1 MKARIG
7 GVMVLLMVAILA
19 VSGMFWGSGTDG
31 FDEPFQV
38 VGKAQS
44 LERMNIIQGTLL
56 VNGQARN
63 GVEAT
68 LWRAEAF
75 DSPPAFGDPEPEDIR
90 FRIGNPVV
98 TGREYGGDGA
108 YRFVSIPDG
117 DYYVGLEVEASIA
130 WEGHSTQRGLSTSRL
145 RTQVHE
151 YSRVASGQT
160 LTLADVKG
168 SGVVRQIFVAI
179 SSEAK
184 SVVEDGT
191 WLRVYVNGET
201 NPSIACPISQFFA
214 YTHEAEPFHSARI
227 GTSRK
232 SYPGDPGVDGNHSTF
247 DRGAYRYIDIPF
259 GSEVRIDLDVGADD
273 WMRAWSV
280 VYYEE
285 TPIPFSYGR
294 RNRLV
299 SNYVSANNVP
309 PYDAVEVLNIEGRGS
324 LDNMVISGR
333 SPDGHQVLEGNL
345 EIFVDGEFE
354 PSIYVSGVED
364 ITGNAF
370 YFGFDQL
377 VGPYQGTTVHHSGL
391 PVRWTQYRFFDHD
404 RIDFD
409 RSLRVTINAGHK
421 GQGAILAT
429 PVDLQAT
436 LFYYLDTPIDEG
448 PELALDL
455 VVHEEFETFADGE
468 EISIPWVQWGGSSRW
483 LKGPHGAA
491 FDDADADNDGS
502 SRDAWMYY
510 TGSARWPDQ
519 VVEADVRVDNFGRG
533 EAWIFARG
541 SDSPVFNERVTFGFS
556 AVGAEPDGPNY
567 QPVMLFIASGAY
579 SESSLLRAPANQV
592 HTLRLEVDGDVV
604 IASLRREGDRDFR
617 ELFRHSQTARL
628 IGVSGISE
636 VNGQVSVEGFRIYT
650 RSSGPDDGSS

>member
-7 GVMVLLMVAILA
+7 GLMVLLMVVILA

-145 RTQVHE
+145 RTRVHE

-247 DRGAYRYIDIPF
+247 DRG
-259 GSEVRIDLDVGADD
+259 
-273 WMRAWSV
+273 
-280 VYYEE
+280 
-285 TPIPFSYGR
+285 PI
-294 RNRLV
+294 
-299 SNYVSANNVP
+299 
-309 PYDAVEVLNIEGRGS
+309 
-324 LDNMVISGR
+324 
-333 SPDGHQVLEGNL
+333 
-345 EIFVDGEFE
+345 
-354 PSIYVSGVED
+354 
-364 ITGNAF
+364 
-370 YFGFDQL
+370 
-377 VGPYQGTTVHHSGL
+377 
-391 PVRWTQYRFFDHD
+391 
-404 RIDFD
+404 
-409 RSLRVTINAGHK
+409 
-421 GQGAILAT
+421 
-429 PVDLQAT
+429 
-436 LFYYLDTPIDEG
+436 
-448 PELALDL
+448 
-455 VVHEEFETFADGE
+455 
-468 EISIPWVQWGGSSRW
+468 
-483 LKGPHGAA
+483 
-491 FDDADADNDGS
+491 
-502 SRDAWMYY
+502 
-510 TGSARWPDQ
+510 
-519 VVEADVRVDNFGRG
+519 
-533 EAWIFARG
+533 
-541 SDSPVFNERVTFGFS
+541 
-556 AVGAEPDGPNY
+556 
-567 QPVMLFIASGAY
+567 
-579 SESSLLRAPANQV
+579 
-592 HTLRLEVDGDVV
+592 
-604 IASLRREGDRDFR
+604 
-617 ELFRHSQTARL
+617 
-628 IGVSGISE
+628 GIST
-636 VNGQVSVEGFRIYT
+636 SR
-650 RSSGPDDGSS
+650 SGPRFALTWTLEQTIGCGPGRWSITKKPQSPSATGGEIGSCPIMSQRTTSRPTMPSKSST